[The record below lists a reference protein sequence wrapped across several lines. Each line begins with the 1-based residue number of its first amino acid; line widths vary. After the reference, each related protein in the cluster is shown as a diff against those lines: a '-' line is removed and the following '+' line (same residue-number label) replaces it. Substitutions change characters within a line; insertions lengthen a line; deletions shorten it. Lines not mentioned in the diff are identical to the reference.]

1 MTLEQK
7 DQQIHRMEHNWPKSR
22 DRHAPTGIGYV
33 MEVAFETVSGKLHI
47 HLRTTKLDPYLISN
61 MKINSR

>member
-22 DRHAPTGIGYV
+22 DRQTPMGIWRT
-33 MEVAFETVSGKLHI
+33 MEVAFEMVSAKLHI
-47 HLRTTKLDPYLISN
+47 HLQTTKLDPYL
-61 MKINSR
+61 M